1 MGSANSKQ
9 TVGNIMQLKKCANS
23 DCDIKSCKY
32 RHPKIC
38 RYKRDIG
45 FCKFGEWCLFKHDGI
60 VKGVNDVEEL
70 SNKMKNIEK
79 LIEEKSVQIESIEKV
94 LKETQEVIK
103 ADTVQQLA
111 QEMQK
116 KFENYETNLETM
128 KKCLVEKDLYISDLE
143 NKINVMDSN
152 FEAQNIK
159 IENLEKANQQ
169 NVMELSKFNENIAND
184 EKSIEVVK
192 EK

>member
-1 MGSANSKQ
+1 MKG
-9 TVGNIMQLKKCANS
+9 V
-23 DCDIKSCKY
+23 
-32 RHPKIC
+32 
-38 RYKRDIG
+38 
-45 FCKFGEWCLFKHDGI
+45 HDG
-60 VKGVNDVEEL
+60 EEL

-169 NVMELSKFNENIAND
+169 NVMELSKLNENLAND

-192 EK
+192 